1 MLTFVCVGVT
11 LLCTRL
17 LTLIMQDKNQPSV
30 PFVLELPAFR
40 APHPGH
46 ILLRSVFDRILP
58 MLGRAVAVAAPA
70 GALIWL
76 AGYVQVGGL
85 SLLEHGRAFLQPL
98 GLLMGLDGAIL
109 LAFLLSFPAN
119 ELLLPS
125 LLAIYGGTASLADTL
140 AAQGWTTQTAV
151 CMLILLLFHLP
162 CATTMLTVLRES
174 RSVAKTLLAA
184 ALPLAIG
191 ILGCICV
198 NGIFQILS

>member
-1 MLTFVCVGVT
+1 
-11 LLCTRL
+11 
-17 LTLIMQDKNQPSV
+17 
-30 PFVLELPAFR
+30 
-40 APHPGH
+40 
-46 ILLRSVFDRILP
+46 

-70 GALIWL
+70 GAVIWL

-174 RSVAKTLLAA
+174 RSAAKTLLAA

-198 NGIFQILS
+198 NGIFQIFS